1 MDSSEPHRVLRDAGL
16 STYQPQAYTA
26 LLRLGTASAT
36 ELADAS
42 GVPAARVYDA
52 LRDLD
57 EKAYGD
63 GTTAA
68 GVDA

>member
-1 MDSSEPHRVLRDAGL
+1 MDSSELRVLRDAGL
-16 STYQPQAYTA
+16 SKYQSQAYTA
-26 LLRLGTASAT
+26 LFRFGTASAT

-42 GVPAARVYDA
+42 GVPAARISDA

-57 EKAYGD
+57 EKGYGD

>member
-1 MDSSEPHRVLRDAGL
+1 MDSSELRVLRDAGL
-16 STYQPQAYTA
+16 SKYQSQAYTA
-26 LLRLGTASAT
+26 LFHFGTASAT

-42 GVPAARVYDA
+42 GVPAARISDA

-57 EKAYGD
+57 EKGYGD

>member
-1 MDSSEPHRVLRDAGL
+1 MDSSELRVLRDAVL
-16 STYQPQAYTA
+16 SKYQSQAYTA
-26 LLRLGTASAT
+26 LLRFGTASAT

-42 GVPAARVYDA
+42 GVPAARISDA

-57 EKAYGD
+57 EKGYGD

>member
-1 MDSSEPHRVLRDAGL
+1 MDSSELRRVLRDAGL
-16 STYQPQAYTA
+16 SKYQSQAYTA
-26 LLRLGTASAT
+26 LFRFGTASAT

-42 GVPAARVYDA
+42 GVPAARISDA

-57 EKAYGD
+57 EKGYGD